1 MSGVAKQQGKQMTQK
16 RNLKRY
22 LPLYLMALPGML
34 YLFINNYMPLPGLV
48 LAFKKFNARKGIF
61 KSDFVGFKNFKYLF
75 ATKDAFIITR
85 NTILYNVVFIIVNTV
100 LAIFDTHYPS
110 I

>member
-1 MSGVAKQQGKQMTQK
+1 MSGIAKQQEKQMTQK

-61 KSDFVGFKNFKYLF
+61 KSDFVGFKNFKYLCF
-75 ATKDAFIITR
+75 R
-85 NTILYNVVFIIVNTV
+85 NSFSY
-100 LAIFDTHYPS
+100 
-110 I
+110 